1 MKMKTSICAAIGAAA
16 LLLPLNAYA
25 AESGGCENFAW
36 PIKTELQWL
45 KAAESESAASG
56 STLKELPAKAISL
69 SLLPMDKVTFPVAP
83 TSRRKNAD
91 GERYGGVL
99 TFDSVGDP
107 GIYQISLPMAG
118 WIDVVQDR
126 KALKSAAHTGKKD
139 CDGVRKSVRFD
150 IGPGPVTIEISG
162 IPKDTVKFAIRRGE

>member
-1 MKMKTSICAAIGAAA
+1 MKLKTSICAAIGAPA

-25 AESGGCENFAW
+25 AESGGCESFAW
-36 PIKTELQWL
+36 PITTELQWL
-45 KAAESESAASG
+45 NAAESEPVASG
-56 STLKELPAKAISL
+56 STLKEPPAKAISL

-83 TSRRKNAD
+83 TSRRTNGN
-91 GERYGGVL
+91 GERYGGVV
-99 TFDSVGDP
+99 TFDSAGDP
-107 GIYQISLPMAG
+107 GIYQVSLPMAG
-118 WIDVVQDR
+118 WIDVVQDG

-162 IPKDTVKFAIRRGE
+162 IPKDTVKFVIRRGE